1 MNALVSALSDREL
14 LARLPDVRGQERRA
28 IAEVI
33 VHLAEV
39 ERRRLY
45 LAEACSSMYTFC
57 IERLGYS
64 ENEAHT
70 RLQVARLCSQFPAAQ
85 EALES
90 GAIHLTGLALL
101 CPKVTEANVHELLE
115 EARAKTRREIEALL
129 ARRFPRPD
137 VLPSITPLQPTL
149 LEQGNSG
156 PGALPEQPAQSA
168 EPTPPRARVEPLSA
182 SSFRVEFT
190 ASAELRQ
197 KLELAQN
204 LLSHAVSSG
213 DLSSLFERAI
223 DELLAAELKRRMG
236 AGKPR
241 ARRSL
246 REGSRHVPVEVSRAV
261 WERDSF
267 QCTFVD
273 EHGRRCSEKRFI
285 TLEHKQPFARGG
297 PPTVDNLALLCKAH
311 NTHRAREVFGDAH
324 IAKKQAEDKTCSKV
338 LSALTNLGFRS
349 KHAKQAIARVRNEG
363 VAPDVEPLL
372 RAALA
377 VLA

>member
-1 MNALVSALSDREL
+1 M
-14 LARLPDVRGQERRA
+14 
-28 IAEVI
+28 
-33 VHLAEV
+33 
-39 ERRRLY
+39 
-45 LAEACSSMYTFC
+45 
-57 IERLGYS
+57 
-64 ENEAHT
+64 
-70 RLQVARLCSQFPAAQ
+70 ARLCSQFP
-85 EALES
+85 EALEAPQS
-90 GAIHLTGLALL
+90 GDIHLTGLALL
-101 CPKVTEANVHELLE
+101 CPKVTQANARELFE
-115 EARAKTRREIEALL
+115 EAKGKTRREVEALL

-149 LEQGNSG
+149 LEQSNSG
-156 PGALPEQPAQSA
+156 PVTQSEQVAHSTGSPV
-168 EPTPPRARVEPLSA
+168 PRPRVEPLSA
-182 SSFRVEFT
+182 ASFRVEFT

-204 LLSHAVSSG
+204 LLSHAVSTG
-213 DLSSLFERAI
+213 DLAALVERAI

-236 AGKPR
+236 AERPR

-246 REGSRHVPVEVSRAV
+246 GEGSRHVPVDVVRAV
-261 WERDSF
+261 WERDGF
-267 QCTFVD
+267 RCTFVD
-273 EHGRRCSEKRFI
+273 ERGHRCSEKRFI

-311 NTHRAREVFGDAH
+311 NAHRAREVFGEAH

-349 KHAKQAIARVRNEG
+349 KHARQAIARVRNEG
-363 VAPDVEPLL
+363 VALDVEPLL

>member
-1 MNALVSALSDREL
+1 MNALVCALSDRDL
-14 LARLPDVRGQERRA
+14 LARLPEVRGLERRA

-33 VHLAEV
+33 AHLAEV

-45 LAEACSSMYTFC
+45 LTEACSSMYTFC

-70 RLQVARLCSQFPAAQ
+70 RLQVARLCSQFPAAL

-90 GAIHLTGLALL
+90 GSVHLTGLALL
-101 CPKVTEANVHELLE
+101 CPKVTQANVHELLD
-115 EARAKTRREIEALL
+115 EARGKTRREIEALL

-137 VLPSITPLQPTL
+137 VLPSIAPLQPTL
-149 LEQGNSG
+149 LEQGNSV
-156 PGALPEQPAQSA
+156 PDTQSEQVAHSA
-168 EPTPPRARVEPLSA
+168 GSTVPRPRVEPLSA
-182 SSFRVEFT
+182 ASFRVEFT

-204 LLSHAVSSG
+204 LLSHAVPTG
-213 DLSSLFERAI
+213 DLAALVERAL
-223 DELLAAELKRRMG
+223 DDLLAAELKRRMG
-236 AGKPR
+236 AERPR

-246 REGSRHVPVEVSRAV
+246 GAGSRHVPVDVVRVV

-273 EHGRRCSEKRFI
+273 EHGHRCSEKRYI

-311 NTHRAREVFGDAH
+311 NAHRAREVFGEAH

-349 KHAKQAIARVRNEG
+349 KQAKQAVARVRNEG
-363 VAPDVEPLL
+363 VDLDVEPLL

-377 VLA
+377 VLT

>member
-1 MNALVSALSDREL
+1 M
-14 LARLPDVRGQERRA
+14 
-28 IAEVI
+28 IA
-33 VHLAEV
+33 HLAEV

-57 IERLGYS
+57 IERMGYS

-70 RLQVARLCSQFPAAQ
+70 RLQVARLCSQFPGAL

-90 GAIHLTGLALL
+90 GSIHLTGLALL
-101 CPKVTEANVHELLE
+101 CPKVTEANAQELLD
-115 EARAKTRREIEALL
+115 EARGKTRREIEALL

-149 LEQGNSG
+149 LEKGN
-156 PGALPEQPAQSA
+156 PGLVTQSEQVAQSA
-168 EPTPPRARVEPLSA
+168 GSTVPRSRVEPLSA
-182 SSFRVEFT
+182 ASFRVEFT
-190 ASAELRQ
+190 ASADLRQ

-204 LLSHAVSSG
+204 LLSHAVSTG
-213 DLSSLFERAI
+213 DLAALVERAI

-236 AGKPR
+236 AERPR

-246 REGSRHVPVEVSRAV
+246 GEGSRHVPVDVSRAV
-261 WERDSF
+261 WERDGF

-273 EHGRRCSEKRFI
+273 EHGHRCSEKRYI
-285 TLEHKQPFARGG
+285 TLEHQQPFARGG

-311 NTHRAREVFGDAH
+311 NAHRAREVFGDAY
-324 IAKKQAEDKTCSKV
+324 IAKKQAEDRACSKV

-349 KHAKQAIARVRNEG
+349 KQAKQAIARVRNDG
-363 VAPDVEPLL
+363 VDLDVEPLL